1 MLNRRDF
8 IKTTIASA
16 TATML
21 LPQQVLGI
29 NENKKLQN
37 IGYISG
43 MLKNHVNKR
52 NWKRVLKKTVKYG
65 YTEYEGG
72 IQGESA
78 TEFKNYCEE
87 IGLRYIAGGIK
98 FTEEMDRIKERLD
111 EIKSLGM
118 SYAVC
123 YWPWF
128 SGGPFKLE
136 DCKKSA
142 PLLNKIGELANQRDL
157 NFCWHNHDKEFKEM
171 EKGTPFEYLMKNTD
185 ENQVYL
191 EMDIYWVKKGGA
203 NPLEIL
209 KKYEGRTKIFHVKDM
224 ADDDAQS
231 IRCPGK
237 GIINFVPI
245 FAEGYR
251 QGIEHYF
258 VERDKVVDGLDC
270 LKSSADFLKNTDF

>member
-1 MLNRRDF
+1 MLTRRNF
-8 IKTTIASA
+8 IKATIATT

-21 LPQQVLGI
+21 LHPQLLSI
-29 NENKKLQN
+29 NKNQKLQN

-52 NWKRVLKKTVKYG
+52 NWKRILKKTVKYG

-72 IQGESA
+72 IQGDSA
-78 TEFKNYCEE
+78 TEFRNFCAE

-98 FTEEMDRIKERLD
+98 FTKETDKIKERLD
-111 EIKSLGM
+111 EIKALGV

-128 SGGPFKLE
+128 CSAPFKLD

-142 PLLNKIGELANQRDL
+142 PLLNKIGELANEREL
-157 NFCWHNHDKEFKEM
+157 TFCWHNHNNEFMEM
-171 EKGTPFEYLMKNTD
+171 EEGTPFEYLMKNTD
-185 ENQVYL
+185 ENLVSL

-203 NPLEIL
+203 DPLELL

-224 ADDDAQS
+224 ANDEAQS

-237 GIINFVPI
+237 GIIDFAPI
-245 FAEGYR
+245 FAEGTR
-251 QGIEHYF
+251 QGIQHYF
-258 VERDKVVDGLDC
+258 VERDKVEDGLDC
-270 LKSSADFLKNTDF
+270 LKSSAVFLKNITF